1 MTLFLAALGIGLYN
15 FRKFDRGSKIIWFL
29 LLTETLNESLAQYM
43 AAKYHNNIAVYNV
56 YSLIEFSIVCW
67 YFNNVIDYFSKYNLG
82 FYIGLTGVIFGVI
95 DMTLIQPIDMLNS
108 FFLFF
113 EGFCIIGMCLFAF
126 FRLLLKD
133 EELRIFRYHHFWF
146 ISIFLFFW
154 CITYLSWGLYNILG
168 TNFSQYIPIIT
179 VLIWIVN
186 IITYGGIGS
195 IFLLY
200 PKLQER
206 GK

>member
-15 FRKFDRGSKIIWFL
+15 FRKFDKGSKIIWFL

-43 AAKYHNNIAVYNV
+43 AAKYHNNIAVYNI

-67 YFNNVIDYFSKYNLG
+67 YFNNVIDYFSKYNIG
-82 FYIGLTGVIFGVI
+82 FYIGLIGVIFGII
-95 DMTLIQPIDMLNS
+95 DMTLLQPIDVLNS

-113 EGFCIIGMCLFAF
+113 EGFWIIGMCLFAF
-126 FRLLLKD
+126 FRLLLKH

-168 TNFSQYIPIIT
+168 TNFSQYIPFIT
-179 VLIWIVN
+179 ILIWIVN

>member
-1 MTLFLAALGIGLYN
+1 MPLFLVALGIGLYN
-15 FRKFDRGSKIIWFL
+15 FRKFDRASKIIWFL

-43 AAKYHNNIAVYNV
+43 AAKYHNNIAVYNI

-67 YFNNVIDYFSKYNLG
+67 YFNNVIDYFSKYNIG
-82 FYIGLTGVIFGVI
+82 FYIGLIGVIFGII
-95 DMTLIQPIDMLNS
+95 DMTLLQPIDVLNS

-126 FRLLLKD
+126 FRLLLKH

-168 TNFSQYIPIIT
+168 TNFSQYIPLIT

-200 PKLQER
+200 PKLQQSD
-206 GK
+206 K

>member
-15 FRKFDRGSKIIWFL
+15 FRKFDKGSKIIWFL

-43 AAKYHNNIAVYNV
+43 AAKYHNNIAVYNI

-67 YFNNVIDYFSKYNLG
+67 YFNNVIDYFSKYNIG
-82 FYIGLTGVIFGVI
+82 FYIGLIGVIFGII
-95 DMTLIQPIDMLNS
+95 DMTLLQPIDVLNS

-126 FRLLLKD
+126 FRLLLKH

-168 TNFSQYIPIIT
+168 TNFSQYIPLIT

-200 PKLQER
+200 PKLQQSD
-206 GK
+206 K